1 MWYPI
6 GNQSFA
12 PDPVIHQDR
21 EIGEPRMGDS
31 EGFIEQ
37 TPIQDRDLLQRL
49 SLYFDAVDHRLRHG
63 EGWLIFNAGGRRSRR
78 ISAFIQY
85 RLSEHRPPVSYFL
98 MPWRDFALSAF
109 VTEFGMPSLVPAVA
123 TDERARA
130 EFDLAARVT
139 SSTWTKMLSTDL
151 LVVIGCK
158 PAQRH
163 EAELLDKTI
172 ANRHAQKLATI
183 LITPDMPS
191 QLEAELGTVD
201 PDGDYWSRIFGRM
214 YETSLVAM

>member
-1 MWYPI
+1 MWYAI
-6 GNQSFA
+6 ENQFVA
-12 PDPVIHQDR
+12 PDVVERADR
-21 EIGEPRMGDS
+21 EIGESRMVDNDGL
-31 EGFIEQ
+31 IEQ
-37 TPIQDRDLLQRL
+37 ARIQDRDLLQRL

-63 EGWLIFNAGGRRSRR
+63 EGWLIFNAGNQRSRR
-78 ISAFIQY
+78 ISGFIQH

-98 MPWRDFALSAF
+98 MPWRDFALSSF
-109 VTEFGMPSLVPAVA
+109 VTEIGMPSLVPEVA

-158 PAQRH
+158 PARRH
-163 EAELLDKTI
+163 EAELLDKTL
-172 ANRHAQKLATI
+172 ANRHEQRLATI
-183 LITPDMPS
+183 LMTPDMPS

-201 PDGDYWSRIFGRM
+201 PEGDYWSRIFGRM